1 MAKPILATDFK
12 DDVMQE
18 AMNGKRRYRM
28 INNADGTVSFEDV
41 TEYEQVGNSY
51 GAGQI
56 NATNEAVNQSL
67 DANKLVKDLDTI
79 SALTEE
85 GYVPDAL
92 TIKQLNKSVGKGF
105 QWYVDNGWLPAIPEE
120 GEIPS
125 NLEDCSWNMIRQLV
139 QADTFKN
146 YYKVGDTKSITLS
159 SGEVVK
165 MQVASINDGSGNAG
179 AWYPKGTVD
188 FISKDCLSKAYPLN
202 SSNATSGGWAS
213 TNLRDVLNNTIFQ
226 TLPIDLQ
233 NVIIE
238 KAHCGSN
245 GQAGHTLVE
254 FSDKLWLPSEY
265 EIIGRN
271 KESSSKENSSYNNQ
285 YSIFTNGGSA
295 VKLRNNASATWW
307 TASPFNE
314 LAGYWCRV
322 TTTGGIGQ
330 NYTSQSEGVV
340 LCFRVG

>member
-1 MAKPILATDFK
+1 MSKPILATDFK

-120 GEIPS
+120 GEVPV
-125 NLEDCSWNMIRQLV
+125 NLEDCSWHMIHQLV

-146 YYKVGDTKSITLS
+146 YYKVGDTKSVTLS
-159 SGEVVK
+159 TGEVVY
-165 MQVASINDGSGNAG
+165 MQVASINDGSGDAG

-188 FISKDCLSKAYPLN
+188 FISKDCLQTRYQVNPSNTNAGGWGSCVLRNQLNTGILN
-202 SSNATSGGWAS
+202 S
-213 TNLRDVLNNTIFQ
+213 
-226 TLPIDLQ
+226 LPIEVT
-233 NVIIE
+233 NVIKE
-238 KAHCGSN
+238 KTHSYGLY
-245 GQAGHTLVE
+245 GGT
-254 FSDKLWLPSEY
+254 FSQTTDKLWLPTILELGQTSINAVIADRQNENIMY
-265 EIIGRN
+265 PLFLSKDLCIKRQGNNGSTIIWWT
-271 KESSSKENSSYNNQ
+271 SSS
-285 YSIFTNGGSA
+285 ITNGVDSFIAIGTDGTG
-295 VKLRNNASATWW
+295 RWN
-307 TASPFNE
+307 
-314 LAGYWCRV
+314 V
-322 TTTGGIGQ
+322 TTANNFIPI
-330 NYTSQSEGVV
+330 
-340 LCFRVG
+340 CFRVG